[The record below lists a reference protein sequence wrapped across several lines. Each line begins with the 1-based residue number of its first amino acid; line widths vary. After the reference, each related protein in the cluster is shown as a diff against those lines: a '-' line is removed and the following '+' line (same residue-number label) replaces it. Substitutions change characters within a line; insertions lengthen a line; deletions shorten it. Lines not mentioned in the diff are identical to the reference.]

1 MAAEKLAP
9 TERHRFEQDGD
20 LIYEWDQQLEEVNMY
35 IPLPDRLPTKLLYC
49 TIKPKHLELGIK
61 GNPPFLDHDLA
72 GHVKTDCSFWTI
84 GETSYPP
91 LHRKPGPRN
100 ARDATETGERPTLA
114 FSHSGTCF
122 PRPTEVRAREAATDA
137 GEVSRRASRLRLLQ
151 CRVHRKRTRSK
162 QIFRWYS
169 TLIGSRPW
177 V

>member
-61 GNPPFLDHDLA
+61 GNPPFLDHDLS

-84 GETSYPP
+84 EDRVMHVTLQKREKGQTWPSAIAGHAP
-91 LHRKPGPRN
+91 LDPLK
-100 ARDATETGERPTLA
+100 TEHEKQRLMLER
-114 FSHSGTCF
+114 FQE
-122 PRPTEVRAREAATDA
+122 EV
-137 GEVSRRASRLRLLQ
+137 
-151 CRVHRKRTRSK
+151 
-162 QIFRWYS
+162 YS
-169 TLIGSRPW
+169 TWEANADFGDSSDFVTHVCLNLFASYFLIGSVYW
-177 V
+177 